1 MEYKNYY
8 EVLGVVKTATPEEIR
23 SVFRKKAREYHPD
36 VAKDKVKGAEKFK
49 ELNEAYEVLSDPA
62 KRAKYDQMG
71 REVPGGGYEWAG
83 GAPRGQAGPGMEE
96 VHFGGT
102 GFSDFFESMFGG
114 MGGVEGM
121 RAAGGRRMA
130 RRGADVEGDLMVT
143 LEEAMQ
149 GTSRE
154 VTLQRGGGRV
164 ETYRVKVPAGV
175 REGQRIRL
183 AGRGQEGA
191 SGGEAGDLY
200 LRVRLARHP
209 DLRVEGEDLVT
220 DLEMAPWE
228 MVGGATV
235 PVKTLEGTVML
246 KVPAGSLAGQKL
258 RLRGQG
264 LRREDGS
271 RGDLYAI
278 LDVVVPG
285 SVGAEEKKLWEELGK
300 KSGWQPRGG
309 E

>member
-62 KRAKYDQMG
+62 KRAKYDEMG

-83 GAPRGQAGPGMEE
+83 GVPRGQAGPGMEE

-149 GTSRE
+149 GSSRE

-209 DLRVEGEDLVT
+209 DLRVEGENLLT

-278 LDVVVPG
+278 LEVVVPG
-285 SVGAEEKKLWEELGK
+285 AVGAEEKKLWEELGK